1 MSSRITA
8 TRGVLLRL
16 KEELSF
22 VERSKE
28 LLELKRDNL
37 AREINKLLG
46 KVTIRKEIEKKIMDG
61 YEQLKRAYTSMGYW
75 EVKTKAMSVKPLKVK
90 ALTKSIMG
98 ISIPTLKIEEQAD
111 ISPLTD
117 PRIRMVAKK
126 FSDMMSEILSLA
138 VTEAQIEKIAHELMM
153 TNRKVNI
160 LEKAVIPNY
169 KKTIKYIEDKLE
181 EESLEEFVR
190 AKKIK
195 QVITREMR

>member
-46 KVTIRKEIEKKIMDG
+46 KIAVRKEIEKKIMDG
-61 YEQLKRAYTSMGYW
+61 YEQLKRAYASMGYW
-75 EVKTKAMSVKPLKVK
+75 EVKTKAMPVKPLKVK

-98 ISIPTLKIEEQAD
+98 ISIPALKIEEHAD
-111 ISPLTD
+111 ISSVTD
-117 PRIRMVAKK
+117 PRIRVVAKM
-126 FSDMMSEILSLA
+126 FNDMISEILSLA
-138 VTEAQIEKIAHELMM
+138 VIEAQIEKIAHELMM

-160 LEKAVIPNY
+160 LEKAVVPNY
-169 KKTIKYIEDKLE
+169 KKMIKYIEDKLE

-195 QVITREMR
+195 QVITRE